1 MRLHLISV
9 ASVVALLAGSAWAQ
23 ETSTQQPSSQ
33 TPTAARE
40 APMTSPADEAASPAR
55 SAGAEVSAE
64 DMIGRDVYG
73 DNDQDLGEVFDV
85 ILDPETKQIRK
96 LVVGSGG
103 FLGIGEKTVAIDI
116 QQVEIRPDQGIY
128 VSGLTQEAVRDMDEY
143 DPDDATISLDK
154 PVPATPE
161 PTGGLGTPP
170 ASTEP
175 APAPRQ

>member
-23 ETSTQQPSSQ
+23 ETSTQQPSYQ
-33 TPTAARE
+33 TPPAARE
-40 APMTSPADEAASPAR
+40 APMTPPANKAASPAP
-55 SAGAEVSAE
+55 SAGAEVSTE
-64 DMIGRDVYG
+64 NMIGRDVYG
-73 DNDQDLGEVFDV
+73 DNDQDLGEVSDV

-96 LVVGSGG
+96 LVVGTGG

-143 DPDDATISLDK
+143 DPDEATISLDK

-175 APAPRQ
+175 APRQ

>member
-1 MRLHLISV
+1 MRLHLISAV
-9 ASVVALLAGSAWAQ
+9 SVVALLAGSAWAQ
-23 ETSTQQPSSQ
+23 ETSTQQPSTQ
-33 TPTAARE
+33 TPPAARE
-40 APMTSPADEAASPAR
+40 APMTSPTNEATSLTP
-55 SAGAEVSAE
+55 SAGAEVSTE
-64 DMIGRDVYG
+64 NMIGREVYG
-73 DNDQDLGEVFDV
+73 DNDQDLGEVSDV

-96 LVVGSGG
+96 LVVGTGG

-143 DPDDATISLDK
+143 DPDEATMSLDK
-154 PVPATPE
+154 PVPATPA

-175 APAPRQ
+175 APRQ

>member
-1 MRLHLISV
+1 MRLHLIGV
-9 ASVVALLAGSAWAQ
+9 ASAIALLAGSAWAQ
-23 ETSTQQPSSQ
+23 GTNTQQPSAQ
-33 TPTAARE
+33 TPTAN
-40 APMTSPADEAASPAR
+40 EAASPAR

-73 DNDQDLGEVFDV
+73 DNDQDLGEVSDV

-175 APAPRQ
+175 ATAPRQ